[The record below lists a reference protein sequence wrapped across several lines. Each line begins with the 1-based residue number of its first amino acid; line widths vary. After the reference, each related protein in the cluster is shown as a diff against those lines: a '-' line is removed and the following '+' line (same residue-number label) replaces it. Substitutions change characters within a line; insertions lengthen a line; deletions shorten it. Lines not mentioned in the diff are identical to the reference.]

1 VTDSGMPLEFT
12 KNLGGAMQSKVIG
25 ALGVPLPSSDPMSAY
40 RYARARNQVLIDS
53 ARQKPLIRLQ
63 DKNLNQLATIGQE
76 MRCITE
82 EIAADSGS
90 ATVVIRGGD
99 YLANFVRNAVRL
111 DEDLHLSV
119 DPIATQPTWK
129 TRWGGKIT
137 NIGVKRD
144 SRGIH
149 TVELTAISNREHLK
163 NILIASTP
171 FFPPEVQPIKMF
183 MLPGNCRTVCAATLF
198 IQLARA
204 FDPLASIPSNL
215 FNPAG
220 WINPLGPD
228 AILNLLP
235 TNWPIQVQFVNPLFD
250 QSRTTLLTSAWQ
262 DFHTSTVDIMKDA
275 GVMARAY
282 TYFTE
287 DEDNPHP
294 ELEAIVGDELANF
307 ARPGRN
313 AVVVAFEDHSGYTG
327 PTGTAIDGVI
337 NLFSSTL
344 DDLITETVFP
354 IDADDDGETD
364 PIFRKL
370 FGVAPDPPWAVYRD
384 GQESGIIESGYFQH
398 KGPVKTTMTG
408 GKSPK
413 LVNDLQCVSGDTV
426 IEGPDGDKRID
437 VLAAAGKPFRVWSVT
452 PEGSRV
458 PATAVSA
465 FKKGTAELFEYTLED
480 GKSIKATH
488 EHRFL
493 TSAGFV
499 AGKHIAV
506 GASIATVD
514 HAYLAGPMSVPVRR
528 VKDSD
533 YVGMPQTAASVFR
546 KVVSIESVGVDD
558 FYDMTVPGLENYS
571 ANGFWNHNTFAIR
584 WGLSQLQAVI
594 VAGVFGSGG
603 GPPLG
608 AGLSDLYQGQLD
620 NLLLAWQ
627 RYTNPIRALITGD
640 LGYLERV
647 ERGSGTAYT
656 ISSILTLRTGDYKT
670 KPFRGFKT
678 QIRNGFP
685 YFVNFDLLLD
695 DRVGFEVDGI
705 LYVDQ
710 ISAIRYEYDR
720 NKPITYTVSVGDD
733 TRHDDPIA
741 QGFRAIQAG
750 ASLVGAIVGE
760 GTLF

>member
-1 VTDSGMPLEFT
+1 MTDLYQPSLEFT
-12 KNLGGAMQSKVIG
+12 KNLNGALQDNVIG
-25 ALGVPLPSSDPMSAY
+25 ALSAPMDINDPLSKY
-40 RYARARNQVLIDS
+40 RYLNSRRQTLIDS
-53 ARQKPLIRLQ
+53 AKQRPLIRMQ

-76 MRCITE
+76 MSCITE

-99 YLANFVRNAVRL
+99 YLGDFVRNAVRL
-111 DEDLHLSV
+111 EEDLHLSV
-119 DPIATQPTWK
+119 DPIGTQPTWK

-144 SRGIH
+144 SSGIH

-171 FFPPEVQPIKMF
+171 FFPPEVQPIKLW
-183 MLPGNCRTVCAATLF
+183 MLPANCRTACAITLF
-198 IQLARA
+198 IQLMRA
-204 FDPLASIPSNL
+204 FDPIASIPSNI
-215 FNPAG
+215 FNPFG
-220 WINPLGPD
+220 WINPFGPD
-228 AILNLLP
+228 AVLNLLP
-235 TNWPIQVQFVNPLFD
+235 TNWPIQVQYVDVLRD

-262 DFHTSTVDIMKDA
+262 DFHSSTVDIMKDA

-294 ELEAIVGDELANF
+294 ELEATVGDELANF

-354 IDADDDGETD
+354 IDANDDGETD
-364 PIFRKL
+364 PVFRKL

-398 KGPVKTTMTG
+398 KGSVKTTMTG

-413 LVNDLQCVSGDTV
+413 LVNDLQ
-426 IEGPDGDKRID
+426 
-437 VLAAAGKPFRVWSVT
+437 
-452 PEGSRV
+452 
-458 PATAVSA
+458 
-465 FKKGTAELFEYTLED
+465 
-480 GKSIKATH
+480 
-488 EHRFL
+488 
-493 TSAGFV
+493 
-499 AGKHIAV
+499 
-506 GASIATVD
+506 
-514 HAYLAGPMSVPVRR
+514 
-528 VKDSD
+528 
-533 YVGMPQTAASVFR
+533 
-546 KVVSIESVGVDD
+546 
-558 FYDMTVPGLENYS
+558 
-571 ANGFWNHNTFAIR
+571 TFAIR
-584 WGLSQLQAVI
+584 YGLSQLQLVI
-594 VAGVFGSGG
+594 TAGVFGQAG

-620 NLLLAWQ
+620 NILLAWQ
-627 RYTNPIRALITGD
+627 RYTNPIRALVAGD

-647 ERGSGTAYT
+647 ERGSGVAYT
-656 ISSILTLRTGDYKT
+656 ISSVLTLRAGDNKT
-670 KPFRGFKT
+670 KPYRGFKT
-678 QIRNGFP
+678 QIRNGAP
-685 YFVNFDLLLD
+685 YLIGYDLLLD

-710 ISAIRYEYDR
+710 ITAIRYEYDR
-720 NKPITYTVSVGDD
+720 RKPITYTVSVGDD

-750 ASLVGAIVGE
+750 ASLIGAVVGLDTVFG
-760 GTLF
+760 

>member
-1 VTDSGMPLEFT
+1 MTEPLRFAH
-12 KNLGGAMQSKVIG
+12 NVGGVFQSKVIG
-25 ALGVPLPSSDPMSAY
+25 ALEAPLPASDPMSAY
-40 RYARARNQVLIDS
+40 RYLNSRRQTLIDS
-53 ARQKPLIRLQ
+53 TRQRPLIRMQ

-76 MRCITE
+76 MSCVTE

-99 YLANFVRNAVRL
+99 YLGDFVRNAVRIE
-111 DEDLHLSV
+111 EDLHLSV
-119 DPIATQPTWK
+119 DPIGTQPTWK

-144 SRGIH
+144 SSGIH

-171 FFPPEVQPIKMF
+171 LFPPEVQPIKLW
-183 MLPGNCRTVCAATLF
+183 MLPANTRTACAVTLW
-198 IQLARA
+198 IQLLRA
-204 FDPLASIPSNL
+204 FSPFASVPTNI

-228 AILNLLP
+228 ALLNVLP

-262 DFHTSTVDIMKDA
+262 DFHTSTVDILKDA

-294 ELEAIVGDELANF
+294 ELEAIVPDEFADL

-313 AVVVAFEDHSGYTG
+313 AVVVAFEDHSGYSG

-354 IDADDDGETD
+354 IDSDDDGEVD
-364 PIFRKL
+364 PVFRKI

-413 LVNDLQCVSGDTV
+413 LVNDLQCVAGDTI
-426 IEGPDGDKRID
+426 IEGPDGDERID
-437 VLAAAGKPFRVWSVT
+437 VLAESGRSFRVWSIT
-452 PEGSRV
+452 PQGVRV
-458 PATAVSA
+458 PATAVTA
-465 FKKGTAELFEYTLED
+465 FKKGQAELFAYTLDD
-480 GKSIKATH
+480 GRSIKATE

-493 TSAGFV
+493 TDCGFLHGR
-499 AGKHIAV
+499 ALKV
-506 GASIATVD
+506 GDKVGTVD
-514 HAYLAGPMSVPVRR
+514 HANVTGVDVAAAWDVPDRFYQNMIPTKALTYRTLVSV
-528 VKDSD
+528 
-533 YVGMPQTAASVFR
+533 
-546 KVVSIESVGVDD
+546 ESLGVDD
-558 FYDMTVPGLENYS
+558 FYDMTVPGWQNYS
-571 ANGFWNHNTFAIR
+571 GNGFWNHNTFGIR
-584 WGLSQLQAVI
+584 FALSQLQLV
-594 VAGVFGSGG
+594 VTSGVFGQAG

-620 NLLLAWQ
+620 NTLFSWE
-627 RYTNPIRALITGD
+627 RYTNPIRALLTGD
-640 LGYLERV
+640 FGYLERV
-647 ERGSGTAYT
+647 ERGNGVAYT
-656 ISSILTLRTGDYKT
+656 ISSFLTLRTGDQKT

-678 QIRNGFP
+678 QIRNGAP
-685 YFVNFDLLLD
+685 YIINRDILLD

-710 ISAIRYEYDR
+710 VAAIRYEYDR
-720 NKPITYTVSVGDD
+720 GKPITYTVSIGDD

-750 ASLVGAIVGE
+750 ASLVGGLIGQD
-760 GTLF
+760 TLFS